1 MKYRRRFTPRARW
14 RAPTDRDGSAAGS
27 WLQIERSLRMVFDTL
42 PIGVWI
48 LDRQGRIIYGN
59 PAGRAVWAGARYVG
73 PEQFGEYKG
82 WWLSSGELIAAEEW
96 AAHRAIARGET
107 SIDEEIV
114 IQCFDGSRKIILN
127 SAIPFY
133 DDRRQQR
140 GAIIVNQDVTARIN
154 AENAL
159 AEREA
164 QLRNLFAL
172 LPVGVSILDEEN
184 GILESNAALQRI
196 LGLTPEDL
204 ASGSFRQRRYINPDL
219 TPFALEDF
227 PSARAIREQRSVE
240 DVEIG
245 VIKEDGEL
253 IWINVSA
260 APLSTS
266 ERQAVVVTSDRT
278 ARKRA
283 EAELI
288 QAHAE
293 IAAVNRQL
301 EAALRREQELAR
313 TDGLTGIANR
323 RHFFDLASHAV
334 AVAQR
339 YEQPLSLILFD
350 LDHFK
355 QINDTWGH
363 QCGDEVLRQVVQI
376 AQQHLR
382 ETDLYARYGGE
393 EFMALLPQS
402 DCEEA
407 RAVAE
412 RIRQAIAAQPIVTPQ
427 ATVAVTVSLGI
438 ARLLGQED
446 TLERLIE
453 RADQALYRAKTGGRN
468 RSAAF
473 CQSQLAELAA
483 R

>member
-1 MKYRRRFTPRARW
+1 MKYRRHFTPRARW
-14 RAPTDRDGSAAGS
+14 RAPAAHDGPAAGS
-27 WLQIERSLRMVFDTL
+27 WLQIERSLRIVFDTL

-48 LDRQGRIIYGN
+48 LDRHGRIIYGN
-59 PAGRAVWAGARYVG
+59 PAGRDVWAGARYVG

-82 WWLSSGELIAAEEW
+82 WWLSSGEPIAAEEW
-96 AAHRAIARGET
+96 AAHRAITRGET
-107 SIDEEIV
+107 SIDEEII

-133 DDRRQQR
+133 DRKRQQR
-140 GAIIVNQDVTARIN
+140 GAIIVNQDVTARID

-159 AEREA
+159 SEREA
-164 QLRNLFAL
+164 QLRHLFAL
-172 LPVGVSILDEEN
+172 LPVGVSILDEDN

-196 LGLTPEDL
+196 LGLTPADL
-204 ASGSFRQRRYINPDL
+204 AAGSYLQRRYVHPDL
-219 TPFALEDF
+219 TPFPLEDF
-227 PSARAIREQRSVE
+227 PSARAISEQRSVE

-245 VIKEDGEL
+245 VIKENGEL

-301 EAALRREQELAR
+301 EAALKREQELAR

-339 YEQPLSLILFD
+339 YDQPLSLILFD

-363 QCGDEVLRQVVQI
+363 QCGDEVLRQVAQI

-382 ETDLYARYGGE
+382 DTDLYARYGGE

-402 DCEEA
+402 NCQEA
-407 RAVAE
+407 RAAAE

-438 ARLLGQED
+438 AKLAGQAD
-446 TLERLIE
+446 TLERLIQ
-453 RADQALYRAKTGGRN
+453 RADQAMYRAKTGGRN
-468 RSAAF
+468 RSAVS
-473 CQSQLAELAA
+473 CRPQPAEVAVP
-483 R
+483 